1 MGVER
6 TRAVLPTTT
15 RAVVFYRPDDVRLE
29 SITLPR
35 LGPGDLLVRITACGL
50 CASEVMDWY
59 MARKAPIPLGH
70 EPVGE
75 VLQRGSAVEAFSPGD
90 RVFVH
95 HHAPCMR
102 CRACRRGAYVHCT
115 TWRRGK
121 LTPGGLSEFA
131 VAPAEIVDADTLPIP
146 PEVSDEAAIFIE
158 PLATVVKSLRR
169 SRMRQGDRVLVIGL
183 GVMGLLHVMLARR
196 LGAGMIV
203 GADRVPSRLKRA
215 REAGAG
221 IVVDVTQ
228 EQLPEAVRTAT
239 DGDGADIVIVG
250 PGSLEAMQAGFEAA
264 GPASTVILFT
274 PTEPDARWPFPVHEA
289 YFREISVVPSYSCGP
304 DDTREALRHIR
315 DGLPVES
322 LITHR
327 LSLDEADEGYRLV
340 REATDALKVVVRP

>member
-6 TRAVLPTTT
+6 TRAVLPTAT
-15 RAVVFYRPDDVRLE
+15 RAVVFHQPGDLRLE
-29 SITLPR
+29 SLQLPR

-59 MARKAPIPLGH
+59 MARKAPIALGH

-75 VLQRGSAVEAFSPGD
+75 VVQVGPTVRAFSPGQ

-102 CRACRRGAYVHCT
+102 CRACRRGEYAHCT
-115 TWRRGK
+115 TWRRSK

-131 VAPAEIVDADTLPIP
+131 VVPAEIVDADTLTIP
-146 PEVSDEAAIFIE
+146 SEVSDEAAIFIE

-169 SRMRQGDRVLVIGL
+169 SRMRSGDRVLVIGL

-196 LGAGMIV
+196 LGAEMII

-221 IVVDVTQ
+221 IVVDVSK
-228 EQLPEAVRTAT
+228 EQLPEAVRAAT
-239 DGDGADIVIVG
+239 DGDGADVVIVG
-250 PGSLEAMQAGFEAA
+250 PGSLDAMQAGFEAA
-264 GPASTVILFT
+264 GPASTVVLFT
-274 PTEPDARWPFPVHEA
+274 PTEPETRWPLTVHEA
-289 YFREISVVPSYSCGP
+289 YFREISIVPSYSCGP

-315 DGLPVES
+315 DGLPVDS

-327 LSLDEADEGYRLV
+327 LPLEAAEEGYRLV